1 MTRCNIQARR
11 STNTILDAQTTIIVA
26 CHENNGVKVAA
37 RSVIANSLVD
47 ERTLVSVHTSGSLFN
62 LLFILF
68 NAVGADVG
76 HSKRGMV
83 IAF

>member
-1 MTRCNIQARR
+1 MTRCKIQARR
-11 STNTILDAQTTIIVA
+11 STNTILDAHTTIIVA

-62 LLFILF
+62 LLF
-68 NAVGADVG
+68 NAVGGDVG
-76 HSKRGMV
+76 HSKSGGMV